1 MELPAFLVNYDR
13 PTDRPTDRLTYRQ
26 RRAHRKV
33 SLPIIE
39 KNINFK
45 TLADGRLFRETLPAG
60 YTARMGYFFSS
71 AGYPGGRTM
80 GSDLSFLC
88 NQTASS

>member
-13 PTDRPTDRLTYRQ
+13 PTDRLTERQ
-26 RRAHRKV
+26 RRADRKV

-60 YTARMGYFFSS
+60 YTARMGYFFLLRRIS
-71 AGYPGGRTM
+71 GRTDY
-80 GSDLSFLC
+80 GF
-88 NQTASS
+88 